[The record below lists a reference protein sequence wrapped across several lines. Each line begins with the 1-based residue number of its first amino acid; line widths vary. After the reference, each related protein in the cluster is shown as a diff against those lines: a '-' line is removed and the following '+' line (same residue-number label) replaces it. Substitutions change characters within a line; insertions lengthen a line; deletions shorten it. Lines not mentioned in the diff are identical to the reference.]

1 MLGGKQRQRWDLW
14 RDQVVV
20 AFDLGG
26 SEPLAFSLLARWKA
40 TGWKEMALI
49 HTGSDG
55 PGQGTGGGESEQW
68 HLDVF

>member
-1 MLGGKQRQRWDLW
+1 M
-14 RDQVVV
+14 